1 MMESADTRTKCPGSE
16 SGGSGLSSHYPVG
29 GVAAR
34 MATPVAE
41 GNQAGTIRSTGI
53 KVNNKY

>member
-53 KVNNKY
+53 KGVSY